1 MIANTAGE
9 YRESRSSFFYRTAK
23 LWQNY
28 FDATG
33 VLPGISPSEDQKAII
48 QQEEDQLLI
57 NGSAGSGKSITL
69 MYKMLKVMKK
79 EQESKRI
86 LYVTFGKTLVQ
97 DSFKRLQTS
106 KTYQHLEE
114 KKLHQVYLHTFH
126 AMVYE
131 LLSAIG
137 EPHLKKLHTSLKEM
151 SRTQGNMIRRLQ
163 AIRDRWF
170 ESEEQDKLPLE
181 QKLTLRHTANF
192 LMDEISWM
200 KANGFINREK
210 YLAVERTG
218 RSQNPRLTRQQRK
231 SVYRIYEIYQEKM
244 REDYQHDMDLED
256 YALLLLKN
264 IDYFPEEL
272 KYDYVFVDEVQDL
285 QPMQILALVKLTKKS
300 IVLTG
305 DPKQRIYKSS
315 PHSYQSLGLHVT
327 GRKNRTLKQN
337 FRSTKQIMELA
348 SKLTFEDVENDRLD
362 DQTFSQEGDLPVIS
376 YYANRRKL
384 ANGLIRQITKV
395 YQKSPQATIAILHRD
410 DDTLHRG
417 QRHDMAVYLEQKFHL
432 ITTEEFGRR
441 FDYRASKKPIFFS
454 DVYSSKG
461 LEFDHVFLI
470 DFDRDHYP
478 LQKKIED
485 LKKCADQ
492 EESDS
497 YQKDYDRVYSDEK
510 KMLYVAMTRAKS
522 SLQLMYHGNNSMK
535 ISQFVRD
542 FKGTGYIARGFDA
555 SRYR

>member
-1 MIANTAGE
+1 MGNTAAE
-9 YRESRSSFFYRTAK
+9 YRESRRSFFFRSAK

-33 VLPGISPSEDQKAII
+33 VLPGIHPSEDQKAII

-79 EQESKRI
+79 EQEAKRI

-97 DSFKRLQTS
+97 DSIKRLQTS
-106 KTYQHLEE
+106 ETYQQLEE
-114 KKLHQVYLHTFH
+114 KKLHQVHLYTFH
-126 AMVYE
+126 QMVYK

-137 EPHLKKLHTSLKEM
+137 EPHLKEMNTSLKDM
-151 SRTQGNMIRRLQ
+151 SRVQGKMIRRLH
-163 AIRDRWF
+163 AIRDSWF
-170 ESEEQDKLPLE
+170 ESDEQDNLPLE
-181 QKLTLRHTANF
+181 QKLTTRHTANF
-192 LMDEISWM
+192 LMDEITWM
-200 KANGFINREK
+200 KANGFINRDK
-210 YLAVERTG
+210 YLEVERTG

-231 SVYRIYEIYQEKM
+231 SVYRIYEIYQERM
-244 REDYQHDMDLED
+244 REAYQHDMDLED

-264 IDYFPEEL
+264 IGYFPEEL

-285 QPMQILALVKLTKKS
+285 QPMQILALVKLTKQS

-337 FRSTKQIMELA
+337 FRSTKRIMELA

-362 DQTFSQEGDLPVIS
+362 DQRYSQEGAIPIIS
-376 YYANRRKL
+376 YYPNRRKL
-384 ANGLIRQITKV
+384 ADDLIAKITKV
-395 YQKSPQATIAILHRD
+395 YHQFPQATIAILHRND
-410 DDTLHRG
+410 DELHRG
-417 QRHDMAVYLEQKFHL
+417 QRHDMAVYLERKFHL
-432 ITTEEFGRR
+432 ITTEEFFYR

-461 LEFDHVFLI
+461 LEFDHVFLL

-478 LQKKIED
+478 LQKRIED
-485 LKKCADQ
+485 LKKCSDHI
-492 EESDS
+492 ESDS
-497 YQKDYDRVYSDEK
+497 YQKDFNRVFSDEK

-542 FKGTGYIARGFDA
+542 FKGTGYVAQGFDA
-555 SRYR
+555 GRYQ